1 MARNTAQTISALSG
15 LVPGLYLAYANTTSA
30 PSKTPAFTEGEIKST
45 DPVDNL
51 ASRVGAISIAQHTG
65 NRSNEE
71 QGISLQ
77 DRKAEFASLLLLY
90 HLCHSASFELY
101 WSTLQEHTAPRR
113 RQLRHQGSPG
123 SPPPHAPAPRDI
135 ALPTQQQQTPFISA
149 AELQTARQCA
159 RYLSPHT
166 FDPVAFFRLAL
177 DVSTPVYPPGP
188 GGGAS
193 RDTRTMISPHE
204 RAVMQWAVPRV
215 RDRAWAVMR
224 KAYLEVRLPWAGEW
238 LGMPQPTQL
247 QAIER
252 DGDSAWGEEDPR
264 DKQRREELEGY
275 VKGQGVGVES
285 VSGRI
290 KLR

>member
-15 LVPGLYLAYANTTSA
+15 LVPGLYLGYAGTTSVH
-30 PSKTPAFTEGEIKST
+30 PETPAVPEGEVKST
-45 DPVDNL
+45 DSVDNL

-71 QGISLQ
+71 QGISVQ

-90 HLCHSASFELY
+90 HLCHTASFELY
-101 WSTLQEHTAPRR
+101 WSTLQELTAPRR
-113 RQLRHQGSPG
+113 RQLRHQGFPG
-123 SPPPHAPAPRDI
+123 PPSYAPAPRDT
-135 ALPTQQQQTPFISA
+135 AQPQQQTPFISA

-159 RYLSPHT
+159 RYLSPRT

-177 DVSTPVYPPGP
+177 DGSAPGRSHGDN
-188 GGGAS
+188 GGG
-193 RDTRTMISPHE
+193 RVQVRISPHE
-204 RAVMQWAVPRV
+204 RATMQWAVPKV
-215 RDRAWAVMR
+215 RDKAWAVMR

-238 LGMPQPTQL
+238 LGMPQPTRL

-264 DKQRREELEGY
+264 DRQRREELEGY

-290 KLR
+290 KLG